1 LVFSQAITLT
11 TGGPHGS
18 AADEG
23 RACTAVTAVAATTT
37 AAMTPIRLSARRVTG
52 MREDP
57 REGKNW
63 VIGRRPVASRKRAD

>member
-1 LVFSQAITLT
+1 M
-11 TGGPHGS
+11 H
-18 AADEG
+18 
-23 RACTAVTAVAATTT
+23 CVTAVAATTT
-37 AAMTPIRLSARRVTG
+37 AAMTPIRLSGRRVTG